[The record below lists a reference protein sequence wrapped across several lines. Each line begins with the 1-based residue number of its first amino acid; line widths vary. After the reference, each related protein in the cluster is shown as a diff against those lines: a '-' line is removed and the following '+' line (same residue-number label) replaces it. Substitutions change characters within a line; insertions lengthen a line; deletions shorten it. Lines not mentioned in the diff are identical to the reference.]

1 VSLTSFILKINQFFT
16 NKKKLLEYN
25 ALVFQLLIQSFIR
38 DYGISKI
45 FQLLISRSIKNIFH
59 YSYIIHKS
67 NSSRLKEKNCER
79 DTSFKMDN
87 KK

>member
-1 VSLTSFILKINQFFT
+1 
-16 NKKKLLEYN
+16 
-25 ALVFQLLIQSFIR
+25 LIQSFIR

-45 FQLLISRSIKNIFH
+45 FQLLISRSIKNRFH